1 MGKGGKDG
9 LEVNEEKVGCGVKV
23 EEKGEKE
30 HDEVEE
36 GEKINWE
43 YRIGGE
49 GGERM
54 EREIGVNVKEE
65 KEWRGR

>member
-1 MGKGGKDG
+1 MWVKSGREGREGRERTRRGGRRR
-9 LEVNEEKVGCGVKV
+9 
-23 EEKGEKE
+23 
-30 HDEVEE
+30 
-36 GEKINWE
+36 KIDWD